1 MCAFQRDYI
10 LRLIEQLREFLAEI
24 TRLRETGNSEQA
36 LNAIIRAQERLFTR
50 PAGEFLPL
58 PPDAQFRLLTRG
70 EPPSDARAKCLAQAD
85 LLVETARVYLDKDQP
100 AIASGAWQF
109 ALRILEQAAALA
121 PAETGAGAEITSRI
135 IVARAE
141 IQRLETRA

>member
-36 LNAIIRAQERLFTR
+36 LTAIIRAQERLFLR

-58 PPDAQFRLLTRG
+58 PPDEQFRLLTRA
-70 EPPSDARAKCLAQAD
+70 ESPSDARAKCLAQAD
-85 LLVETARVYLDKDQP
+85 LLVETARVYLAKDQP

-109 ALRILEQAAALA
+109 ALRLLELAATLA
-121 PAETGAGAEITSRI
+121 PAASGEDTGITSRLT
-135 IVARAE
+135 VARAE